1 MRKVSENIK
10 TNSKCFEK
18 GVDKCEKFDII
29 KLQKGKRNTNKEMK
43 KEVQTTKN
51 VERTS

>member
-1 MRKVSENIK
+1 MVKVSENIK
-10 TNSKCFEK
+10 INLKYFEK
-18 GVDKCEKFDII
+18 GVDKYEKFDII

-51 VERTS
+51 VKRTS